1 MYTLTTT
8 QPASEP
14 TLGWKTRTEVAL
26 SDDRL
31 LALCV
36 RHGDLLRSD
45 AGTVWATIDGDRQ
58 DILLA
63 PGDMHV
69 VTTNTIMRVSGLG
82 DSRLTIASGQAACP
96 YPRTR
101 ATLGALLK
109 ATWSELARRASL
121 VIGPVPV

>member
-1 MYTLTTT
+1 MYTLTATK
-8 QPASEP
+8 PASDS
-14 TLGWKTRTEVAL
+14 TLRWKTRTEVAL

-63 PGDMHV
+63 PGDVHV
-69 VTTNTIMRVSGLG
+69 VTADTIMRVSGLG
-82 DSRLTIASGQAACP
+82 DSSLTIISREATCPRPQA
-96 YPRTR
+96 RV
-101 ATLGALLK
+101 TLGVLFK
-109 ATWSELARRASL
+109 ATWADLRLRSSR

>member
-1 MYTLTTT
+1 MHTLTAT
-8 QPASEP
+8 QRASEP
-14 TLGWKTRTEVAL
+14 NLGWKTRTEVAL
-26 SDDRL
+26 RDDRL

-58 DILLA
+58 DIVLA
-63 PGDMHV
+63 ADDVHV
-69 VTTNTIMRVSGLG
+69 VRADTLMRVSGFG
-82 DSRLTIASGQAACP
+82 DSRLTIVSGQAACP

-109 ATWSELARRASL
+109 ATWAELARRTSR

>member
-1 MYTLTTT
+1 MYTLTTI
-8 QPASEP
+8 QPASDS
-14 TLGWKTRTEVAL
+14 TLGWKTRTEVTL

-36 RHGDLLRSD
+36 RQGDLLRSD

-63 PGDMHV
+63 PGDVHLV
-69 VTTNTIMRVSGLG
+69 LADTIMRVSSFG
-82 DSRLTIASGQAACP
+82 DSRLTIISREATCP
-96 YPRTR
+96 RPRTR
-101 ATLGALLK
+101 VTLGALLE
-109 ATWSELARRASL
+109 ATWADLKRRASR